1 VDFATKPIFFLPP
14 SVGVP
19 LGSAG
24 SSSVH
29 RLGRGEE
36 RPSSMA
42 QQVGA
47 FAPGRKKAEEPPKQE
62 QLSPMAVILC
72 ELCETI
78 EKVCMPVHA
87 AAAHT

>member
-1 VDFATKPIFFLPP
+1 
-14 SVGVP
+14 
-19 LGSAG
+19 
-24 SSSVH
+24 
-29 RLGRGEE
+29 
-36 RPSSMA
+36 MA